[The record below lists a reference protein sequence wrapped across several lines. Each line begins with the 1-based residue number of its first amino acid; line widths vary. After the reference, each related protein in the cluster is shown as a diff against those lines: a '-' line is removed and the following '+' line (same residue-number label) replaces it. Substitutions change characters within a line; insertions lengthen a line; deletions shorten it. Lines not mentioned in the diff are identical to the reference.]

1 MMGLLAQAQAHAQAV
16 PVASK
21 QQITRKVLIDIE
33 DELETLTDALEAQ
46 FDGLILNQAAMDNA
60 GRAPGGDDHSRMV
73 PFAAKHPAGSVTV
86 YYNGTV
92 VLVGKLAGLVY
103 PA

>member
-1 MMGLLAQAQAHAQAV
+1 MMGLLALAQEHAQAI

-21 QQITRKVLIDIE
+21 QQITRKMVIDIE
-33 DELETLTDALEAQ
+33 DDLEPLVAALEAQ

-60 GRAPGGDDHSRMV
+60 GRAPGGDEFSRMV

-92 VLVGKLAGLVY
+92 VLVGKLAELDY
-103 PA
+103 A

>member
-1 MMGLLAQAQAHAQAV
+1 MGLLAQAQEHAASV

-21 QQITRKVLIDIE
+21 QQITSKIVIDLE
-33 DELETLTDALEAQ
+33 TELEPLTDALEAQ
-46 FDGLILNQAAMDNA
+46 FDALTLNQAAMDNA
-60 GRAPGGDDHSRMV
+60 GRAPGGDEFSRMV

-92 VLVGKLAGLVY
+92 VLVGKLAELVY
-103 PA
+103 SA